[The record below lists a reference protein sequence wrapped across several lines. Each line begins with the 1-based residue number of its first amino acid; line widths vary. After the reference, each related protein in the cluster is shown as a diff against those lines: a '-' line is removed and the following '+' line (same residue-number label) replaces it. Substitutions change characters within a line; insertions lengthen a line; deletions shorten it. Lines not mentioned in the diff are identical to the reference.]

1 MDRPKII
8 CHMETSLNAKIRGP
22 YMSSPARY
30 DLVKNYEDTH
40 MSFGCQAWLAGRV
53 TMEFFAGEEPPVFDP
68 AAPTCPRED
77 WVAPTELKDF
87 IVVVDPSGK
96 LAWKQNSITLGEYGP
111 LGKYRYRPTG
121 HIIELLSERASD
133 QYVSYLRQQGISYIF
148 AGTDQLDL
156 ELAMRKLKSLF
167 GVETMVLGGGAI
179 VNGGF
184 FNAGLVDELSLVIAP
199 VLDDAIGTPT
209 FSERGEHMPP
219 QPPVGFSLIEVKTL
233 PGDNVWLRYARRS
246 HDDFYQ
252 QEEQ

>member
-1 MDRPKII
+1 
-8 CHMETSLNAKIRGP
+8 METSLNAKIRGP
-22 YMSSPARY
+22 YMSSPARF

-53 TMEFFAGEEPPVFDP
+53 TMAFFTGEEPPEFNP
-68 AAPTCPRED
+68 NAPTYPRED

-87 IVVVDPSGK
+87 IVVADPAGK
-96 LAWKQNSITLGEYGP
+96 LAWKQNTITLGEYGA

-121 HIIELLSERASD
+121 HLIELLSQRASD

-148 AGTDQLDL
+148 AGDEQLDL
-156 ELAMRKLKSLF
+156 PLAMRKLKALF
-167 GVETMVLGGGAI
+167 GVEIMVLGGGAI

-199 VLDDAIGTPT
+199 VLDDAIDTPT
-209 FSERGEHMPP
+209 FAERGEHMQP
-219 QPPVGFSLIEVKTL
+219 QPPVGFSLIEVQTL

-246 HDDFYQ
+246 NEDFHQ
-252 QEEQ
+252 SVQE